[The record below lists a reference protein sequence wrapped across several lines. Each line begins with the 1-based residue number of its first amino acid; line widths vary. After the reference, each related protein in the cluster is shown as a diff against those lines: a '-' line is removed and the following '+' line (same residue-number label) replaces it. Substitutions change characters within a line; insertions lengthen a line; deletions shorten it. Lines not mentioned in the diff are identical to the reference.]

1 MKNLDNPLLIEA
13 IRLIHLSE
21 LKYRQG
27 DFKGSIE
34 HKHELQTIL
43 KNEVFLNEEIMNK
56 YKWELSRLYDSRF
69 DLIRDH
75 KKRIDDVKRKEI
87 IKLLEKKSKNKFLK
101 GDYEGAIKA
110 LRRSERYQ

>member
-1 MKNLDNPLLIEA
+1 MKNLDNPFLIEA

-21 LKYRQG
+21 SKYKQR

-34 HKHELQTIL
+34 HKHELHSIL
-43 KNEVFLNEEIMNK
+43 QNEVFLNEEIMNK
-56 YKWELSRLYDSRF
+56 YKLELSRLYNSRF
-69 DLIRDH
+69 DLIKDH
-75 KKRIDDVKRKEI
+75 KKRIDDVKRKKI
-87 IKLLEKKSKNKFLK
+87 IKLLEEKSKNKYLN